1 MTYKVNWSRFVL
13 RYALIL
19 IGISLVLYLAGRLF
33 HFNLRS
39 SGATVVPIIV
49 VSMLEGAGYAKAEGD
64 MPRGS
69 WAWQTSALFGLVGL
83 GVSMAFAAF
92 YMSAFP
98 RGLGHFLTPVGFGA
112 LSTITVLMAA
122 FFVLGARLFFWMGA
136 RNELKRQTRE

>member
-1 MTYKVNWSRFVL
+1 MSYKVNWSRFVM
-13 RYALIL
+13 RYALIV

-39 SGATVVPIIV
+39 SGATVIPIIV
-49 VSMLEGAGYAKAEGD
+49 VSMLEGAGFARAEGRI
-64 MPRGS
+64 PQGI

-92 YMSAFP
+92 YMSAFTG
-98 RGLGHFLTPVGFGA
+98 GLGVFLTPVGFGM
-112 LSTITVLMAA
+112 LSMVTVMMAV

-136 RNELKRQTRE
+136 RNELKRKRRE